1 MQVNEWT
8 LLAHPAFAEPFLKLI
23 DEVEFLADKDP
34 NSFITHPK
42 TKLLARIKELILKEI
57 PENPN
62 SPEFEQGNTL
72 GKDQRHWKRA
82 KFLGRFRLF
91 FRFSTKY
98 KVIIYAWVNDENTLR
113 KAGAATD
120 PYTVFERLLFKGNPP
135 SNWEEL
141 LAQSHELPLSKQS
154 AKTKAKSKIR
164 LPHSYG
170 KTKR

>member
-8 LLAHPAFAEPFLKLI
+8 LLTHPAFAEPFLKLI
-23 DEVEFLADKDP
+23 DEVEFLASKDP
-34 NSFITHPK
+34 NNFISHPK
-42 TKLLARIKELILKEI
+42 AKLLARIKELILKEI

-91 FRFSTKY
+91 FRFSSKY

-120 PYTVFERLLFKGNPP
+120 PYTVFEKRLLSGNPP

-141 LAQSHELPLSKQS
+141 LAQSHDLLPSKEP
-154 AKTKAKSKIR
+154 AKAKSNPKVR
-164 LPHSYG
+164 RTHSRK
-170 KTKR
+170 KTQR